1 MAKTIKI
8 LGTIVD
14 AWFDHDYFA
23 EEIETGILTP
33 SSRFVRELKAAL
45 EADAD
50 PVEIYI
56 NSVGGDVFA
65 GAEMLAAIQDAG
77 ERVERVTVGG
87 LAASMAANIALMA
100 ARPLAVHTNSLLYFH
115 SAVSDVW
122 GGPGAHADE
131 AEMLDKINAPMIAKL
146 KAVGVP
152 AARVNE
158 GFKDGRNMVLGADE
172 CAEFLGASI
181 IGETAAAP
189 EKPNAETIARIETPA
204 ANLERLADYTATLR
218 RVAKCAA
225 WVPTADVAE
234 TAGTA
239 DNAPAHDTPETAPET
254 AQDAPADGDGANT
267 SPEGETPAET
277 RETGADGDSEAETAE
292 IAEKTISEGNPAV
305 IAALTKQLRSVQSNA
320 AKKINGL
327 KASLDQSRA
336 ETAAALKERDEVR
349 AQRDEA
355 QGRLADTQAQLA
367 ERTAQLE
374 AERDA
379 HAALVGAVLSPESD
393 TEESESDTPHIDRMA
408 SFHSVDERLAYATA
422 HRDEIAAERSRKH

>member
-1 MAKTIKI
+1 
-8 LGTIVD
+8 
-14 AWFDHDYFA
+14 
-23 EEIETGILTP
+23 
-33 SSRFVRELKAAL
+33 
-45 EADAD
+45 
-50 PVEIYI
+50 
-56 NSVGGDVFA
+56 
-65 GAEMLAAIQDAG
+65 
-77 ERVERVTVGG
+77 
-87 LAASMAANIALMA
+87 
-100 ARPLAVHTNSLLYFH
+100 
-115 SAVSDVW
+115 
-122 GGPGAHADE
+122 
-131 AEMLDKINAPMIAKL
+131 MLDRINAPMIAKL
-146 KAVGVP
+146 KAAGVP
-152 AARVNE
+152 ASRVNE

-181 IGETAAAP
+181 IGGTAAAP
-189 EKPNAETIARIETPA
+189 KKPNAETIARIETPA

-225 WVPTADVAE
+225 WVPTTDVAE

-239 DNAPAHDTPETAPET
+239 DNAPAHDTRETGAET
-254 AQDAPADGDGANT
+254 AQDASAGEDGANT
-267 SPEGETPAET
+267 NPEGETPAET
-277 RETGADGDSEAETAE
+277 RETGADGDSTDDAANAANKGEAETAE
-292 IAEKTISEGNPAV
+292 SAEKPISEGNPAV

-320 AKKINGL
+320 AKKINEL

-393 TEESESDTPHIDRMA
+393 MEESESDTPHIDRMA

-422 HRDEIAAERSRKH
+422 HRDEIAAERNRKH